1 MCGETIDLLSNNVEE
16 ALESGVC
23 YLTFG
28 RLLYP
33 CCILIAELMVMDSSL
48 VYLGPCLLL
57 CVLFFFP
64 GCCGNSGSEPNTKGK
79 NSFTV
84 RSRSLILQVA
94 KETLGGSVFW
104 CPLPFLFLVCVC
116 IYFILIIAHTSLR
129 KCDL

>member
-1 MCGETIDLLSNNVEE
+1 MEE

-57 CVLFFFP
+57 CVLFFFQAAA
-64 GCCGNSGSEPNTKGK
+64 G
-79 NSFTV
+79 TV
-84 RSRSLILQVA
+84 DQSQIR
-94 KETLGGSVFW
+94 KERIHSQ
-104 CPLPFLFLVCVC
+104 
-116 IYFILIIAHTSLR
+116 
-129 KCDL
+129 